1 MINGNQAGNLDAHKP
16 IGMSSVFRGLLY
28 MQSYGNG
35 AEIFSQNLPL
45 LNLLNL
51 IMTERNGPFAL
62 KGLEFHHGK
71 TITADDVIFSLRRL
85 TDPKLASPFAAYLYS
100 LQRDAIKKR
109 DEYTVEIPF
118 LKERDWLLYQK
129 HG

>member
-1 MINGNQAGNLDAHKP
+1 MHINLLVCLVCLEAG
-16 IGMSSVFRGLLY
+16 LY

-100 LQRDAIKKR
+100 LQRDAIKSAMNTPLKFL
-109 DEYTVEIPF
+109 F